1 MTLTKSV
8 LTSFPIYLFSF
19 FRVPNRV
26 MDKLVSIQR
35 QFLWG
40 GGLEQKKIAW
50 VKWDTMCLPKE
61 KGGLGIRDIKSFN
74 LALLEKWNL
83 FQYGGWRNLD
93 GERRGNNESL
103 WWHDLKSMFRPS
115 QEGDWFQNGIS

>member
-1 MTLTKSV
+1 MMLSMMISGPRQLRNDIDV
-8 LTSFPIYLFSF
+8 YLSPLIEDL
-19 FRVPNRV
+19 R
-26 MDKLVSIQR
+26 KLWDEGV
-35 QFLWG
+35 
-40 GGLEQKKIAW
+40 LEQKKIVW

-61 KGGLGIRDIKSFN
+61 KGGLGIRDIKCFN